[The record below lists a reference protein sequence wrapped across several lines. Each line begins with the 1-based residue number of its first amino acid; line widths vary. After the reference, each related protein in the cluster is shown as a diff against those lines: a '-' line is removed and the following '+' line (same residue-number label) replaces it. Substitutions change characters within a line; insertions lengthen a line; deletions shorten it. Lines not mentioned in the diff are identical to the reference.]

1 LPSRP
6 PRGTTA
12 AMLRLFGPD
21 CSHLPVDAA
30 HPGTLPERAIW
41 VDMLNPT
48 KDEEALAERII
59 GFNIPTREDMLEIE
73 PSSRLYERG
82 GVTVMT
88 FWALHGTTEKKPGI
102 DPISLMLTG
111 KQLVTIRY
119 VDPTSFVTFA
129 EHLYAE
135 PGVAQDALTVTVR
148 LMDAVVDRLADAL
161 ESATGDLEGISER
174 IFDRDLVKTRR
185 RPEKHYERLMLR
197 IGATQRLL
205 AKIRE
210 SAVSV
215 SRLLG
220 FLGSSDRVAH
230 DSVHARHLKSL
241 LGDARALND
250 HSDFVAENLN
260 FLLDAALGMISLEQN
275 FVMKIFSI
283 FAVVFMPPTLI
294 AGIYGM
300 NFEHMPELK
309 WIYGYPFAMGLIL
322 LSAVLPLWFARRRG
336 WL

>member
-1 LPSRP
+1 
-6 PRGTTA
+6 
-12 AMLRLFGPD
+12 
-21 CSHLPVDAA
+21 
-30 HPGTLPERAIW
+30 
-41 VDMLNPT
+41 
-48 KDEEALAERII
+48 
-59 GFNIPTREDMLEIE
+59 MLEIE

-102 DPISLMLTG
+102 DPISLMLTDRH
-111 KQLVTIRY
+111 LVSIRY
-119 VDPTSFVTFA
+119 VDPTSFMTFA
-129 EHLYAE
+129 EHLAAD
-135 PGVAQDALTVTVR
+135 PDVAQDPLSVTVR

-161 ESATGDLEGISER
+161 ESATAELEGISER

-210 SAVSV
+210 SSVSV

-220 FLGSSDRVAH
+220 FLAGSDRVAP
-230 DSVHARHLKSL
+230 DSLHARHLKSL
-241 LGDARALND
+241 IGDARALND

-260 FLLDAALGMISLEQN
+260 FLLDASLGMISLEQN
-275 FVMKIFSI
+275 FVMKLFSV

-309 WIYGYPFAMGLIL
+309 WLYGYPMAWGIIL
-322 LSAVLPLWFARRRG
+322 LSAILPLWIARRKG